1 MDAQQ
6 HAKLNELLTALITA
20 QDEVT
25 HMNEKGREFEEETRE
40 LIRKRQIAKYA
51 VFVFVEDLTPATAG
65 KGAHNELV

>member
-65 KGAHNELV
+65 KGE